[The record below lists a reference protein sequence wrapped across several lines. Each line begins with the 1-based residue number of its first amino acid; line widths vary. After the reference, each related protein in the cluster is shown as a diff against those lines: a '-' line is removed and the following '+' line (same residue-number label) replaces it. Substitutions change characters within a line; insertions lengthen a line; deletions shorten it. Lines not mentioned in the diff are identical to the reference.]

1 MRRVN
6 LDIDLLRCFATVV
19 ETGGFTAA
27 AKTLL
32 RTQSAVSVQIKR
44 LETTIGHKLFERS
57 KRAPQLTEQ
66 GEMLLGYAHRMLKLN
81 DETVLRLTQTEI
93 EGTLRLGVVEYLAP
107 HRLPE
112 IISRLKR
119 AYPRLDLRLRID
131 LSSKLHAELEQGKL
145 DVIIAARTDNK
156 DHGQQLFREQLCWA
170 TGPLGIP
177 ESEAPVPLAVL
188 PHPCFYRQ
196 AAINS
201 LDEQGRPWYCA
212 VTTMNISGVQ
222 KVIEAGL
229 AVGVLSKSSLLPSM
243 TVLGPQE
250 GFPLLPMISLGV
262 FSNNYDSKFAIEPVM
277 KFIADCVVDTA
288 HYAAQRAALNV

>member
-19 ETGGFTAA
+19 EAGGFTAA

-57 KRAPQLTEQ
+57 KRTPVLTEQ
-66 GEMLLGYAHRMLKLN
+66 GEMLLGYAHRILKLN
-81 DETVLRLTQTEI
+81 DETVLRLTETEM

-112 IISRLKR
+112 IISKLRR

-131 LSSKLHAELEQGKL
+131 LSSKLHAELEAGKL
-145 DVIIAARTDNK
+145 DVIIAARSENK
-156 DHGQQLFREQLCWA
+156 DYGQELFREQLCWA

-177 ESEAPVPLAVL
+177 DAQTPVPLAVL

-196 AAINS
+196 AAITS
-201 LDEQGRPWYCA
+201 LDQQDRPWYCA

-243 TVLGPQE
+243 TILGPE
-250 GFPLLPMISLGV
+250 DGFPLLPMISLGV
-262 FSNNYDSKFAIEPVM
+262 FSNNYDSKFAIAPVM
-277 KFIADCVVDTA
+277 KFIADCVVDTQ
-288 HYAAQRAALNV
+288 HYIPQLVTAKL